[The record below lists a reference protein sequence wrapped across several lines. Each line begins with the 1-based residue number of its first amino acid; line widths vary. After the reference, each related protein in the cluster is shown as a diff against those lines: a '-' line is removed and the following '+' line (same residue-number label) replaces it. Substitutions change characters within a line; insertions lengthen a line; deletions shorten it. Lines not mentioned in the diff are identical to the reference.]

1 MESNYSNRD
10 FEQFV
15 KQNADEYRMFPS
27 EKVWSGVH
35 SALHTRRKWTG
46 FGLAFLLLLTGGAVS
61 WVMTMYPVSRK
72 SQDIAASVK
81 SNDTNSG
88 VKTPADQPPVQPEAL
103 KTSRSIHGILPFT
116 KQAEENITG
125 TVANQVSP
133 EDPALARQAA
143 PATAAGNAAPTE
155 HQDAGER
162 LERSASAFPANAHPV
177 RTKDAEPAGTTSF
190 RTTVTETL
198 SSPAAADPA
207 VAEKKALIPASF
219 TSEAPLT
226 IESVTNSYKFH
237 RTPKK
242 LSWQLFITPTI
253 SYRKLG
259 VNKAFNNVAGTGYP
273 FSPALTDVNQAVTH
287 KPDLGLQLGFT
298 ARYPVTNSLK
308 LRAGLQ
314 FNVNRYDI
322 KAFSYTGEMATIGL
336 NSTTPGSSSVSAYT
350 RYRNYSGYKADW
362 LKNFYYSV
370 SVPIG
375 VELKVLGNSKTS
387 FGIAGTI
394 QPTYVISDGAYLLS
408 TDYKNYV
415 KVPWLTRNFNMST
428 GFETFINY
436 TRGKTKWQIGP
447 QVRYQMLSSFE
458 NKYPVKE
465 NLFDFGLKIGVT
477 LNE

>member
-27 EKVWSGVH
+27 EKVWNGVH
-35 SALHTRRKWTG
+35 GALHTRRKWTG

-61 WVMTMYPVSRK
+61 WVMTMYPVSKK

-81 SNDTNSG
+81 SNNTNSG
-88 VKTPADQPPVQPEAL
+88 TNTPADQPPVQPEAI
-103 KTSRSIHGILPFT
+103 KISRNIHGILPFT
-116 KQAEENITG
+116 KQADANITDIV
-125 TVANQVSP
+125 TIPVSS
-133 EDPALARQAA
+133 EDPALSRQAVPTA
-143 PATAAGNAAPTE
+143 EPATAAPE
-155 HQDAGER
+155 HQEAGER
-162 LERSASAFPANAHPV
+162 LERSAIIPINIHPA

-190 RTTVTETL
+190 RTSATATL
-198 SSPAAADPA
+198 SSPAANEPVTA
-207 VAEKKALIPASF
+207 AEKVLIPARV
-219 TSEAPLT
+219 TPEGPLT

-237 RTPKK
+237 RAPKK
-242 LSWQLFITPTI
+242 LSWQLFITPTV

-259 VNKAFNNVAGTGYP
+259 VNKGFNNVTGTGYP
-273 FSPALTDVNQAVTH
+273 FSPALTDVNEAVTH

-298 ARYPVTNSLK
+298 ARYPLTNSLK
-308 LRAGLQ
+308 LRAGFQ

-336 NSTTPGSSSVSAYT
+336 NSPNPGSSSVSAYT

-362 LKNFYYSV
+362 LKNFYYSI

-375 VELKVLGNSKTS
+375 IELKVVGNSKTS
-387 FGIAGTI
+387 LGIAGTI

-408 TDYKNYV
+408 TDYKNYA

-447 QVRYQMLSSFE
+447 QVRYQLLSSFE